1 MSDKAT
7 EDKTGKAEMKSSAQ
21 YSPDQNSGSTRS
33 LKVELLVLS
42 LIFVVGFSSRFLLG
56 DLPNFKPVAALALF
70 GGFYFQRSTLAVL
83 GLVAI
88 LMVSDFFLG
97 GYTLSIALTVY
108 FSLGLGVW
116 LGRRFKRSESR
127 SLPARYGGVATA
139 SFVMAVVFFA
149 LTNLAVW
156 GAWYP
161 ATLEGFVA
169 CYVSAIPFF
178 KYTLAGNLFF
188 SVAAF
193 GIYDVAKSILAK
205 RTSSVQSS
213 VGCAAS
219 SS

>member
-1 MSDKAT
+1 MADET
-7 EDKTGKAEMKSSAQ
+7 IEDLKKTPMNLTSTN
-21 YSPDQNSGSTRS
+21 SPRKTSHTPRS
-33 LKVELLVLS
+33 LKVELLVLA
-42 LIFVVGFSSRFLLG
+42 LIFVVGFSSRFLLD

-97 GYTLSIALTVY
+97 SYPLAIALSVY
-108 FSLGLGVW
+108 ASLGLGVW
-116 LGRRFKRSESR
+116 LGRRFKGSES
-127 SLPARYGGVATA
+127 SNPFTRYGGVAAA
-139 SFVMAVVFFA
+139 SLVMAVVFFV

-161 ATLEGFVA
+161 ATFEGLVA

-193 GIYDVAKSILAK
+193 GTYDLVRAMLAK
-205 RTSSVQSS
+205 RTPAAVPSAAVQTS
-213 VGCAAS
+213 
-219 SS
+219 

>member
-1 MSDKAT
+1 MNLPS
-7 EDKTGKAEMKSSAQ
+7 KTSRIQSNDTPRA
-21 YSPDQNSGSTRS
+21 
-33 LKVELLVLS
+33 LKVELLVLA
-42 LIFVVGFSSRFLLG
+42 LIFIVGFSSRFLLG
-56 DLPNFKPVAALALF
+56 DVPNFKPVAALALF

-88 LMVSDFFLG
+88 LMVSDFFIG
-97 GYTLSIALTVY
+97 SYSLSIALSVY

-116 LGRRFKRSESR
+116 LGRRFKGSKASK
-127 SLPARYGGVATA
+127 PFARYGSVAAA
-139 SFVMAVVFFA
+139 SLVMAVVFFV

-161 ATLEGFVA
+161 ATFEGLVA

-193 GIYDVAKSILAK
+193 GTYDLAASMLAK
-205 RTSSVQSS
+205 QACVSTR
-213 VGCAAS
+213 CAVS
-219 SS
+219 HSR

>member
-1 MSDKAT
+1 
-7 EDKTGKAEMKSSAQ
+7 MKSPTTN
-21 YSPDQNSGSTRS
+21 SPCQTSGTPRS
-33 LKVELLVLS
+33 LKVELLVLA
-42 LIFVVGFSSRFLLG
+42 LIFAVGFSSRFLLG

-97 GYTLSIALTVY
+97 SYSLSIALTVY

-116 LGRRFKRSESR
+116 LGGRFKGSESR
-127 SLPARYGGVATA
+127 SLPARYGGIAAA
-139 SFVMAVVFFA
+139 SLVMAIMFFV
-149 LTNLAVW
+149 LTNFAVW
-156 GAWYP
+156 GVWYP
-161 ATLEGFVA
+161 ATWEGLVA

-193 GIYDVAKSILAK
+193 ATYDLLGAMLAK
-205 RTSSVQSS
+205 RNAVLSRYAVAQTN
-213 VGCAAS
+213 
-219 SS
+219 

>member
-1 MSDKAT
+1 MADET
-7 EDKTGKAEMKSSAQ
+7 IEDRKKTPMNLTSTN
-21 YSPDQNSGSTRS
+21 SPRKTSLTPRS
-33 LKVELLVLS
+33 LKVELFVLA
-42 LIFVVGFSSRFLLG
+42 LIFVVGFSSRFLLD

-97 GYTLSIALTVY
+97 SYPLAIALSVY
-108 FSLGLGVW
+108 ASLGLGIW
-116 LGRRFKRSESR
+116 LGRRFKGSES
-127 SLPARYGGVATA
+127 SNPFTRYGGVAAA
-139 SFVMAVVFFA
+139 SLVMAVAFFI

-161 ATLEGFVA
+161 ATYEGLVA

-193 GIYDVAKSILAK
+193 GTYDLVRAMLAK
-205 RTSSVQSS
+205 RTPAAVPSAAVQTS
-213 VGCAAS
+213 
-219 SS
+219 

>member
-1 MSDKAT
+1 MMLSST
-7 EDKTGKAEMKSSAQ
+7 NSPRKTS
-21 YSPDQNSGSTRS
+21 STRRS
-33 LKVELLVLS
+33 LNVELLVLA
-42 LIFVVGFSSRFLLG
+42 LIFVVGFSSRFLLS
-56 DLPNFKPVAALALF
+56 DLPNFKPIAALALF

-97 GYTLSIALTVY
+97 GYPLAIALSVY

-116 LGRRFKRSESR
+116 LGRRFKGSES
-127 SLPARYGGVATA
+127 SNHFARYGGVAAA

-161 ATLEGFVA
+161 ATFEGLVA

-193 GIYDVAKSILAK
+193 GTYDLVRSMLAK
-205 RTSSVQSS
+205 RVDVSLPSAAAQTS
-213 VGCAAS
+213 
-219 SS
+219 

>member
-1 MSDKAT
+1 MMLSST
-7 EDKTGKAEMKSSAQ
+7 NSPRKTS
-21 YSPDQNSGSTRS
+21 STRRS
-33 LKVELLVLS
+33 LNVELLVLA
-42 LIFVVGFSSRFLLG
+42 LIFVVGFSSRFLLS
-56 DLPNFKPVAALALF
+56 DLPNFKPIAALALF

-97 GYTLSIALTVY
+97 GYPLAIALSVY

-116 LGRRFKRSESR
+116 LGRRFKGSES
-127 SLPARYGGVATA
+127 SNHFARYGGVAAA

-161 ATLEGFVA
+161 ATFEGLVA

-188 SVAAF
+188 SV
-193 GIYDVAKSILAK
+193 GRCSNELDD
-205 RTSSVQSS
+205 RPR
-213 VGCAAS
+213 G
-219 SS
+219 

>member
-1 MSDKAT
+1 MNLPST
-7 EDKTGKAEMKSSAQ
+7 N
-21 YSPDQNSGSTRS
+21 SPRQASGTPRS
-33 LKVELLVLS
+33 LKVELLVLA
-42 LIFVVGFSSRFLLG
+42 LIFAVGFSSRFLLG

-97 GYTLSIALTVY
+97 SYPLAIALSVY
-108 FSLGLGVW
+108 ASLGLGVW
-116 LGRRFKRSESR
+116 LGRRFKGSES
-127 SLPARYGGVATA
+127 SSNFARYGGVAVA
-139 SFVMAVVFFA
+139 SFVMAVVFFVF
-149 LTNLAVW
+149 TNLAVW

-161 ATLEGFVA
+161 ATFEGLVA

-193 GIYDVAKSILAK
+193 GTYDLVRSMLAT
-205 RTSSVQSS
+205 RTPVP
-213 VGCAAS
+213 VRCAAAQTS
-219 SS
+219 

>member
-1 MSDKAT
+1 VADET
-7 EDKTGKAEMKSSAQ
+7 IEDRKKTPMNLTSTN
-21 YSPDQNSGSTRS
+21 SPRKTSHTPRS
-33 LKVELLVLS
+33 LKVELLVLA
-42 LIFVVGFSSRFLLG
+42 LIFVVGFSSRFLLD

-97 GYTLSIALTVY
+97 SYPLAIALSVY
-108 FSLGLGVW
+108 ASLGLGVW
-116 LGRRFKRSESR
+116 LGRRFKGSES
-127 SLPARYGGVATA
+127 SNHFTRYGGVAAA
-139 SFVMAVVFFA
+139 SLVMAVVFFI

-161 ATLEGFVA
+161 ATFEGLVA

-193 GIYDVAKSILAK
+193 GTYDLVRAMLAK
-205 RTSSVQSS
+205 RTPAAVPSAAVQTS
-213 VGCAAS
+213 
-219 SS
+219 

>member
-1 MSDKAT
+1 MNAPS
-7 EDKTGKAEMKSSAQ
+7 KT
-21 YSPDQNSGSTRS
+21 SPNQSTDTPRA
-33 LKVELLVLS
+33 LKVELLMLA
-42 LIFVVGFSSRFLLG
+42 LIFIVGFSSRFLLG
-56 DLPNFKPVAALALF
+56 DVPNFKPVAALALF

-88 LMVSDFFLG
+88 LMVSDFFIG
-97 GYTLSIALTVY
+97 SYSLSIALSVY

-116 LGRRFKRSESR
+116 LGRRFKRSKANR
-127 SLPARYGGVATA
+127 PLARYGSVAAA
-139 SFVMAVVFFA
+139 SFVMAVVFFV

-161 ATLEGFVA
+161 ATFEGLVA

-193 GIYDVAKSILAK
+193 GTYDLVASMLAK
-205 RTSSVQSS
+205 QTCASTQCAVSHTS
-213 VGCAAS
+213 
-219 SS
+219 